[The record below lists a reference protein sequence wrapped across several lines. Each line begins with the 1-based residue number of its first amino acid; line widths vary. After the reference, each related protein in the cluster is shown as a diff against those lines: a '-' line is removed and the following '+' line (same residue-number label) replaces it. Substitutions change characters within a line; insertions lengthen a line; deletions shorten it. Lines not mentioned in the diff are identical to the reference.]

1 MSTDA
6 DNSNRGRFPP
16 GRSGNPAGKAP
27 GTRNALV
34 AALDR
39 IGAEAAENVLRAAV
53 KAAIG
58 DEKTGGDLRAAELIL
73 SRVWPVRKGRPLAL
87 ALPAMQT
94 AADLPAALGAVVA
107 AVAAGDLTTDEGAA
121 VASILE
127 AHRRSIETADL
138 ESRVAALEASHARD

>member
-1 MSTDA
+1 
-6 DNSNRGRFPP
+6 
-16 GRSGNPAGKAP
+16 
-27 GTRNALV
+27 
-34 AALDR
+34 
-39 IGAEAAENVLRAAV
+39 
-53 KAAIG
+53 
-58 DEKTGGDLRAAELIL
+58 
-73 SRVWPVRKGRPLAL
+73 
-87 ALPAMQT
+87 MQT